1 MCGVSHRVRPASNL
15 IPVIMGAREGQNQRE
30 GMQKS
35 LELNRFFRKVDD
47 GIFKAELV
55 IGVSLTVVMVVA
67 VFLQVVFRYV
77 VNQPLSWS
85 EELARYVF
93 VWASMLGASMGVKR
107 KSHFGLDALLKLF
120 PQTQKKAI
128 EIVLY
133 CLMSIFLIV
142 LVYYGTKFSSELY
155 VQTAPG
161 LNITMAVPYAAIPM
175 GGLLML
181 CHILLMPFAT
191 SADRER

>member
-1 MCGVSHRVRPASNL
+1 
-15 IPVIMGAREGQNQRE
+15 
-30 GMQKS
+30 MQKS
-35 LELNRFFRKVDD
+35 PDLHRLFCKVDD
-47 GIFKAELV
+47 GIFKVELV

-93 VWASMLGASMGVKR
+93 VWASMLGASMGIK
-107 KSHFGLDALLKLF
+107 KKTHFGLDALIKLF
-120 PQTQKKAI
+120 PRTQKKVI
-128 EIVLY
+128 EVILY
-133 CLMSIFLIV
+133 CLMSVFLIV
-142 LVYYGTKFSSELY
+142 LVYYGTQFSRELY

-161 LNITMAVPYAAIPM
+161 LNITMAIPYAAIPV

-181 CHILLMPFAT
+181 CHIALMPFA
-191 SADRER
+191 SSVDRER

>member
-1 MCGVSHRVRPASNL
+1 
-15 IPVIMGAREGQNQRE
+15 
-30 GMQKS
+30 MQKS
-35 LELNRFFRKVDD
+35 SDLHQFFRKVDD

-55 IGVSLTVVMVVA
+55 IGVSLTVVMVAA

-85 EELARYVF
+85 EELARYIF
-93 VWASMLGASMGVKR
+93 VWASMIGASMGVKK

-120 PQTQKKAI
+120 PRTQKKAT
-128 EIVLY
+128 EIILY
-133 CLMSIFLIV
+133 CLMSILLII
-142 LVYYGTKFSSELY
+142 LVYYGVQFSRELY

-161 LNITMAVPYAAIPM
+161 LNITMAIPYAAMPV

-181 CHILLMPFAT
+181 LHIVLMPFAK
-191 SADRER
+191 SEDRER

>member
-1 MCGVSHRVRPASNL
+1 MSESLKVHRFL
-15 IPVIMGAREGQNQRE
+15 H
-30 GMQKS
+30 
-35 LELNRFFRKVDD
+35 KVDD

-55 IGVSLTVVMVVA
+55 IGVSLTVVMVAA

-93 VWASMLGASMGVKR
+93 VWASMLGASMGVK
-107 KSHFGLDALLKLF
+107 KKTHFGLDALIKLF
-120 PQTQKKAI
+120 PHPQKKTI

-133 CLMSIFLIV
+133 CLMSVFLII

-161 LNITMAVPYAAIPM
+161 LNVTMAIPYAAIPV

-181 CHILLMPFAT
+181 CHILLMPFVQ